1 VIYPSSAVEIT
12 PFAIEQR
19 TLGDHTFGMKVGQ
32 KRKTQLSRLNTSAM
46 AIRRPRFPSGSVRR
60 IEGDDDTLALQL
72 AQRQILVRL
81 YAQRKIGGGGSGSG
95 NFNHRF
101 VFLAPSLVRFVNPIE
116 LIELVELIEGYD
128 SVGYGNPDGRQVGDK
143 FVQFLSSAA

>member
-1 VIYPSSAVEIT
+1 
-12 PFAIEQR
+12 
-19 TLGDHTFGMKVGQ
+19 
-32 KRKTQLSRLNTSAM
+32 M

-60 IEGDDDTLALQL
+60 IEGDDDALALALQL
-72 AQRQILVRL
+72 AQQQILVRL
-81 YAQRKIGGGGSGSG
+81 YAQRKIGSGGSGSG

-101 VFLAPSLVRFVNPIE
+101 AFLAPSLVRFVNPIE
-116 LIELVELIEGYD
+116 LIEPIEGYD